1 MVIDDD
7 STDGSIEYLTEI
19 EKQHPE
25 VRVIFRDTRLGI
37 GSAHLLG
44 LVEAKKTNFKFLLT
58 MDADLTH
65 LVSDAKRVIEAINT
79 SDLVIG
85 SRYLGHSDIHGWSK
99 LRIFLT
105 HFGHRITSEFFSS
118 DIDMS
123 SGLRAYRLENLPL
136 DTLLKNCPLNYEFFF
151 ISALVY
157 LKENLRVDEIRVTL
171 KQRGAG
177 RSKMSFRLVIKGAT
191 QLFLYSLRIKQI
203 RKPLL

>member
-1 MVIDDD
+1 MIDDD
-7 STDGSIEYLTEI
+7 STDGSVDFLIGIEE
-19 EKQHPE
+19 QHPE
-25 VRVIFRDTRLGI
+25 VRVIFRDSRLGI

-44 LVEAKKTNFKFLLT
+44 LAEAKKSNFEFLLT

-65 LVSDAKRVIEAINT
+65 LVSDAKRVIEAIDE

-85 SRYLGHSDIHGWSK
+85 SRYLGRADIHGWSK

-105 HFGHRITSEFFSS
+105 RFGHRITTKFFFS

-136 DTLLKNCPLNYEFFF
+136 DILIKNCPLSYEFFF

-171 KQRGAG
+171 KRRGAG
-177 RSKMSFRLVIKGAT
+177 QSKMSFHLVLKGAT
-191 QLFLYSLRIKQI
+191 QLCLYALRIKRI